1 MVQLTSNEG
10 KSIDTNYVSV
20 NLRLTT
26 TPGTSPFLLNRF
38 FKIQRRDRNENVKKK
53 KKKKKAGL
61 INKRNNF
68 ARASHFF
75 VHFFTF
81 FARLCP
87 ENA

>member
-53 KKKKKAGL
+53 KKKKKKSRFKKQKKKL
-61 INKRNNF
+61 CTCITLF
-68 ARASHFF
+68 C
-75 VHFFTF
+75 TF
-81 FARLCP
+81 LYLFCTTMP
-87 ENA
+87 